1 MVVRSPWQRVLIAA
15 APWLVAGCTQAVVLG
30 TECRQDDATC
40 SDAGVVA
47 QLPRGETDPGRAGTS
62 AGTIGREGG
71 GEGGSGSVVPSTLAL
86 PVAGGPAVGD
96 GGFETR
102 LDAGTSP
109 SVLADGA
116 VTEVLYPG
124 FQNPS
129 FEIGEG
135 SPGDLAYQPPG
146 SPALGPNTIA
156 PWTACVPGMAALTS
170 SASITN
176 AGDFG
181 PTADAVFAKLPILA
195 STFSGLTQE
204 LTVPLK
210 AGRTYGFRVD
220 LRSTAA
226 SPSLHL
232 NVYDVAVPCLGN
244 LTSPLAISA
253 NVDNAGWRSVCVVFT
268 PHAAVNAL
276 MLTAATDEELFSR
289 ETLFV
294 DNVRADPSCASQR

>member
-1 MVVRSPWQRVLIAA
+1 L
-15 APWLVAGCTQAVVLG
+15 
-30 TECRQDDATC
+30 
-40 SDAGVVA
+40 
-47 QLPRGETDPGRAGTS
+47 
-62 AGTIGREGG
+62 
-71 GEGGSGSVVPSTLAL
+71 
-86 PVAGGPAVGD
+86 AGGAVVGD
-96 GGFETR
+96 GGLDPW
-102 LDAGTSP
+102 LDAGNVL
-109 SVLADGA
+109 SVLPDGA
-116 VTEVLYPG
+116 VTEFLYPG

-129 FEIGEG
+129 FEVTAGR
-135 SPGDLAYQPPG
+135 PGDLAYQPPG

-195 STFSGLTQE
+195 STFSGLTQV
-204 LTVPLK
+204 LTTPLR

-226 SPSLHL
+226 APSLHL

-244 LTSPLAISA
+244 LTSPLAVSA
-253 NVDNAGWRSVCVVFT
+253 NVDNTGWKSVCVVFT
-268 PHAAVNAL
+268 PSAPVNAL
-276 MLTAATDEELFSR
+276 MLTAATDEELLSR

-294 DNVRADPSCASQR
+294 DNLHADPSCAPQP